1 MRVTTRHGGRRRLG
15 PALAAL
21 LLLPAVTTPAH
32 ACIGDCNADAVI
44 TVDEILR
51 GVAIAIGEA
60 DRAACPAFDADAD
73 GAVTVDEI
81 VAAVRAALAGCLPVD
96 CDLQPIE
103 AVPRCCAT
111 APAPATELP
120 SPRCGI
126 EPQLL
131 LGRNSDG
138 FGRID
143 PCEVVPLLQFA
154 QGGVALRLHVWAACL
169 DAAAPIRI
177 DVSLRTA
184 DESLLD
190 VTRFARFQIRGDGWR
205 EERSLV
211 FELPFP
217 TEPDQYE
224 GVEAELRLQVTDV
237 SGTTGATTTTRVVLT
252 MEPVPDEPDPN

>member
-1 MRVTTRHGGRRRLG
+1 MRLTTRHGGRRRFG

-21 LLLPAVTTPAH
+21 LLLPAVTTPVH
-32 ACIGDCNADAVI
+32 ACIGDCNADALI

-60 DRAACPAFDADAD
+60 RRDTCPAFDADAD

-81 VAAVRAALAGCLPVD
+81 VAAVQAALDGCPAAE
-96 CDLQPIE
+96 CGLQPIE

-111 APAPATELP
+111 APDPAIELP
-120 SPRCGI
+120 SPRCGV
-126 EPQLL
+126 EPRLL
-131 LGRNSDG
+131 LGRNIDG

-143 PCEVVPLLQFA
+143 PCEVVPLLRFA
-154 QGGVALRLHVWAACL
+154 QGGVALRVHVWAACL
-169 DAAAPIRI
+169 DASARIRI

-184 DESLLD
+184 DDTLVD
-190 VTRFARFQIRGDGWR
+190 GTRFARFQERSDGWL

-224 GVEAELRLQVTDV
+224 AVEAELRLQLTDA
-237 SGTTGATTTTRVVLT
+237 GGAGAATTTRVVLT
-252 MEPVPDEPDPN
+252 MQPVPDEPDPN